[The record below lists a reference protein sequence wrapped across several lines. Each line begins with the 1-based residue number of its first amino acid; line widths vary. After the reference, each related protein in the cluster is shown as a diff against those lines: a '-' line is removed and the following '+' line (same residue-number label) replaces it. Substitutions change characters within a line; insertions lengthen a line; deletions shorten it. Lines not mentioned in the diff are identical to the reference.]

1 MSYQAELTNALTVN
15 TCRFVE
21 KETYNY
27 ESKHAGTQ
35 AVPTLATLTPEMFD
49 KDGRLLTRNGEPFG
63 HMFNLASRG
72 SAEWA
77 KAAFAGR
84 LLTCDEEKA
93 FAVSTIQSAHDKL
106 LVRMKCGQVTQR
118 LNVVVCG
125 VASII
130 DTRARER
137 VVALN
142 EIAATMPLQDLV
154 ETQAMIARKKA
165 DAVRSIARKCAWMLG
180 NVYVSSSTAHLTTQ
194 VGNYVSE
201 FLSERAAVVFGF
213 DLTK

>member
-1 MSYQAELTNALTVN
+1 MSYREELTKALPVSTRAEGAEKTVQQ
-15 TCRFVE
+15 R
-21 KETYNY
+21 ET
-27 ESKHAGTQ
+27 A
-35 AVPTLATLTPEMFD
+35 PTLATLTPEMFD

-63 HMFNLASRG
+63 AMFNIASRG
-72 SAEWA
+72 ATLWA

-84 LLTCDEEKA
+84 LLTRDEEKA
-93 FAVSTIQSAHDKL
+93 FAVWTIQSAHDKL

-125 VASII
+125 IASII
-130 DTRARER
+130 DVRARER

-142 EIAATMPLQDLV
+142 EIAATMSLHDLV
-154 ETQAMIARKKA
+154 ETQALIARKKA
-165 DAVRSIARKCAWMLG
+165 DAVKSLARVCAWMLG
-180 NVYVSSSTAHLTTQ
+180 NTYISSATSHLTAH

-213 DLTK
+213 DHAQ